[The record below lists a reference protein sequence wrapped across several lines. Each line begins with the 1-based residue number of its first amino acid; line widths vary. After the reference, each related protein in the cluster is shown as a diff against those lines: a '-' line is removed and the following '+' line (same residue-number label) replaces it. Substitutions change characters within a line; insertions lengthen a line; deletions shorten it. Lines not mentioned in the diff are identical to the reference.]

1 MGATARTQTSLDAI
15 QASDLDGND
24 LQQALAN
31 ARIGQQRAEESLA
44 LRNAALDAA
53 STYFAIVAT
62 LDPEHPIVYAN
73 RVFAAQ
79 HGFSDPAAV
88 IGLGIGSL
96 LARYSDSPQFAAL
109 NEALGSGE
117 SARVEMEGK
126 REDGSTVWIGLSV
139 VPIADAKGQIGHH
152 VVLGANIT
160 ARLEAQRKKAEL
172 QQRLVEEMR
181 ERERIAIELRLAQ
194 KLESVGRLAAG
205 LAHEINTPIQYVAD
219 SVYFLKSAFEDLS
232 KVFTA
237 YREAAA
243 TQAKQ
248 AGDET
253 VARLKALESTADYEF
268 LSEEVPKAF
277 ERTLEGTDRVAGIVR
292 AMKEFA
298 HPDTNE
304 HKPADINHALQT
316 TLTVARSEYRYAA
329 QIRTQFDELPE
340 VLCNIGELNQVFLN
354 LIVNS
359 AHAIADTGKD
369 STTGLIAIK
378 TTLHEDEVQIS
389 IADNGC
395 GIPRENLDKI
405 FDPFFTTKEV
415 GRGTGQG
422 LAIARSIV
430 VDKHGGR
437 IDVSSEPGRGTE
449 FIISL
454 PVQGRA
460 CKTAN

>member
-1 MGATARTQTSLDAI
+1 MGAKARTQASSDAV
-15 QASDLDGND
+15 QACPEAVDDV
-24 LQQALAN
+24 QRALAN
-31 ARIGQQRAEESLA
+31 ALNAQHRAEESLA

-53 STYFAIVAT
+53 STYFAIVAS
-62 LDPEHPIVYAN
+62 LEPEHPIVYAN
-73 RVFAAQ
+73 RAFASQ

-88 IGLGIGSL
+88 IGLGIGAL
-96 LARYSDSPQFAAL
+96 LARYSNSPQFRAL
-109 NEALGSGE
+109 NEALGLGE
-117 SARVEMEGK
+117 SARVEMHGT
-126 REDGSTVWIGLSV
+126 REDGSTAWIGLSV
-139 VPIADAKGQIGHH
+139 IPIAGANGQIAHH
-152 VVLGANIT
+152 VVLGADIT
-160 ARLEAQRKKAEL
+160 MRLEADRRKEEL

-232 KVFTA
+232 KVFAA

-243 TQAKQ
+243 TQAQQ

-253 VARLKALESTADYEF
+253 VARLKALESTADYDF

-369 STTGLIAIK
+369 STTGL
-378 TTLHEDEVQIS
+378 
-389 IADNGC
+389 
-395 GIPRENLDKI
+395 
-405 FDPFFTTKEV
+405 
-415 GRGTGQG
+415 
-422 LAIARSIV
+422 
-430 VDKHGGR
+430 
-437 IDVSSEPGRGTE
+437 
-449 FIISL
+449 
-454 PVQGRA
+454 
-460 CKTAN
+460 